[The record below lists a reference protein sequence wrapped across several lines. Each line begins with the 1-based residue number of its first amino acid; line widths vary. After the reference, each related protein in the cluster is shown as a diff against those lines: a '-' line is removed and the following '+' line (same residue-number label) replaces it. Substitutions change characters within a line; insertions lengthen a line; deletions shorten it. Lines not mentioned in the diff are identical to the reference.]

1 MAYQNIKYLNTTYI
15 YITGVVFH
23 PLTYPNQP
31 EALSSQSS
39 SCFPFPGFGD
49 ILDAFSSPHFG
60 IHPKV
65 GPKSPVF

>member
-1 MAYQNIKYLNTTYI
+1 MAYHVKLSNHP

-23 PLTYPNQP
+23 PQTYPNQP
-31 EALSSQSS
+31 EALSSPSS
-39 SCFPFPGFGD
+39 SFVPFSGSGV